1 MVKSIEIFSGIK
13 WTGIQF
19 VLDIV
24 FRFSIRFILA
34 TLLLPNEFGLV
45 GMCTIFISVAGAASE
60 LGLSAALIQKKND
73 EEAREMYSTAFWS
86 CLIWGLIIFLI
97 LSFVIG
103 PFAASFYEEQ
113 ILNLLIPVLS
123 LGILI
128 KPFGLIHQVIL
139 TRKMDFK
146 SLAKI
151 LNISTFI
158 AGIFSIIG
166 AYMFNLG
173 VWALIINSLFS
184 IIISL
189 PLLFVKTKWKPR
201 IEWNKLHFKNIFGFG
216 AYSSGTV
223 MFSTLTY
230 NIDNLIIGKL
240 LGSSL
245 LGAYTLSFS
254 LTEQFRQAISG
265 IINKVMYPVFGKTQ
279 DDKDKVKGYF
289 LKIININAI
298 LIYPIMSFFFYFSEE
313 IILSF
318 FGEKWIESI
327 IPLKILSIGMMVH
340 LLVNSF
346 TSLIRGLGKPKLEMK
361 IIIGLTIFILIPG
374 LYLGIKNFGLTGA
387 AFAIL
392 LNKVCLATVGLFI
405 LNREISVSLLNVYHS
420 VKGAIFSILIT
431 SLSVL
436 LAEKYLY
443 NNSIFLFGVFIL
455 TYIFVIY
462 KFENKNIKA
471 LIYNLK

>member
-1 MVKSIEIFSGIK
+1 MVKSTEIFSGIK

-19 VLDIV
+19 ALDIV

-34 TLLLPNEFGLV
+34 KLLLPNEFGLV
-45 GMCTIFISVAGAASE
+45 GMCTIFIAVAGAASE
-60 LGLSAALIQKKND
+60 LGMSAALIQKKND
-73 EEAREMYSTAFWS
+73 EEAEEMYSTAFWS
-86 CLIWGLIIFLI
+86 GLLWGLGIFLL

-113 ILNLLIPVLS
+113 MLNLLIPVLS

-128 KPFGLIHQVIL
+128 KPFSLIHTVIL
-139 TRKMDFK
+139 TRNMDFK

-151 LNISTFI
+151 LNISTLI
-158 AGIFSIIG
+158 AGVFSITG
-166 AYMFNLG
+166 AYMFDLG
-173 VWALIINSLFS
+173 VWALIANSLFS
-184 IIISL
+184 VLLSL
-189 PLLFVKTKWKPR
+189 PLLFIKTKWKPKM
-201 IEWNKLHFKNIFGFG
+201 EWNKLHFKNIFGFG
-216 AYSSGTV
+216 AYSSSTV

-230 NIDNLIIGKL
+230 NIDNLMIGKL

-265 IINKVMYPVFGKTQ
+265 ILNKVMYPVFGKSQ
-279 DDKDKVKGYF
+279 DNKDKLTGYF

-298 LIYPIMSFFFYFSEE
+298 LIYPIMTFLLIFAEE
-313 IILSF
+313 IIIGF
-318 FGEKWIESI
+318 FGVKWIESI
-327 IPLKILSIGMMVH
+327 IPLKILAIGMMVH

-361 IIIGLTIFILIPG
+361 IIMGLTIFVLIPS
-374 LYLGIKNFGLTGA
+374 LYLGITNYGLTGA
-387 AFAIL
+387 SFAIL
-392 LNKVCLATVGLFI
+392 LNKVCLAIVGLFI
-405 LNREISVSLLNVYHS
+405 LNREIGVSLLNVYHS
-420 VKGAIFSILIT
+420 VKGAIFSILIS
-431 SLSVL
+431 SLAVL

-443 NNSIFLFGVFIL
+443 DNSIFLFGVFIL
-455 TYIFVIY
+455 TYLLVIY

-471 LIYNLK
+471 LISNLK